1 MITTFALALALA
13 GADEVRP
20 TPSTVDPPD
29 AEVCAK
35 ALPEGSPCADLV
47 VDRLSEWRAAY
58 FEARLRAADAEARE
72 DELLSR
78 VTASGGPGFWTGAL
92 GGVGVVLAVSIPIFV
107 VVATSGG

>member
-47 VDRLSEWRAAY
+47 VDRLSEWRGAY

-72 DELLSR
+72 DELLAR
-78 VTASGGPGFWTGAL
+78 APAGGPGFGTGFLVGA
-92 GGVGVVLAVSIPIFV
+92 GVTLAVAVPLFV
-107 VVATSGG
+107 IIALTGG